1 MLFAFFVAHSFLYAQ
16 KNNFSFDHLGIRDG
30 LSQSYVNCVV
40 QDKNGFMWFGTQDGL
55 NKYDG
60 YHFIV
65 YNDTENRKLIGYYR
79 LRKFDKNYD
88 ECLASQLFDMS
99 NMSLDNFA
107 EISRA
112 CVHIDYRDGSV
123 ISLLWTNISSFLLT
137 EKIKYC
143 IGCTSSV
150 NDSINLIHT
159 FSYILNKNLVFKDLI
174 LPKNKI
180 KIEDKLNE
188 DEIKKKSVT
197 TLIRAYGKQ
206 GALFSPWPSLD
217 EEWNTLDFFTVFNVK
232 DLTKRFSK
240 MG

>member
-1 MLFAFFVAHSFLYAQ
+1 MHCEIVNKINDTKIINEVLDLRNS
-16 KNNFSFDHLGIRDG
+16 NFRET
-30 LSQSYVNCVV
+30 Y
-40 QDKNGFMWFGTQDGL
+40 
-55 NKYDG
+55 NKEINDNWNYYDQNS
-60 YHFIV
+60 YHFIIYDNEKIV
-65 YNDTENRKLIGYYR
+65 GYYR
-79 LRKFDKNYD
+79 LRKFENNIDD
-88 ECLASQLFDMS
+88 TLASELFDLGNFS
-99 NMSLDNFA
+99 CDSFA

>member
-1 MLFAFFVAHSFLYAQ
+1 MLYCYIVEKLQDRKTIDQILELRNESFQDTY
-16 KNNFSFDHLGIRDG
+16 
-30 LSQSYVNCVV
+30 
-40 QDKNGFMWFGTQDGL
+40 DKNIKDKWSD
-55 NKYDG
+55 YDENS

-112 CVHIDYRDGSV
+112 CVDRKHRDGSV
-123 ISLLWTNISSFLLT
+123 ISLLWTNISGFLLAK
-137 EKIKYC
+137 EIKYC
-143 IGCTSSV
+143 IGCTSV
-150 NDSINLIHT
+150 INTETVLSHT
-159 FSYILNKNLVFKDLI
+159 FSYILDKNLIFKDLV

-180 KIEDKLNE
+180 TIAEKLDED
-188 DEIKKKSVT
+188 DIKKKHVT

-206 GALFSPWPSLD
+206 GAVFAPWPSYD
-217 EEWNTLDFFTVFNVK
+217 SEWNTIDFFTVFHTK
-232 DLTKRFSK
+232 DLTKKFSK